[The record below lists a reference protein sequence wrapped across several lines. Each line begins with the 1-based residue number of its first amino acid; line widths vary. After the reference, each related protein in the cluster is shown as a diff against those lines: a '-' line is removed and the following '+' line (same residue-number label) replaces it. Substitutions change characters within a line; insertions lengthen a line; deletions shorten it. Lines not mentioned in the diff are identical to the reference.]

1 MLQPF
6 ALVLCQLICYGM
18 HDVQGAPII
27 VTVTLHRPNPSIEQA
42 KAWNFKSDVSPPDSQ
57 FMLESTGIKLSPP
70 ITFLGLHTKTQ
81 AACDAQQNLSLRH
94 LAGRVIF

>member
-27 VTVTLHRPNPSIEQA
+27 ATVTLYRPNPSIEQA
-42 KAWNFKSDVSPPDSQ
+42 KGWNFKSDVPPPDSQ

-70 ITFLGLHTKTQ
+70 TKQGSNQQRRKVTL
-81 AACDAQQNLSLRH
+81 AAGIK
-94 LAGRVIF
+94 AG